1 MKKKKI
7 HWKKIV
13 LGIGVALCLAA
24 LAFGVLFLYR
34 KLSELANQMTY
45 LQDTTNVILSD
56 VGNLQSNFEKTLAEE
71 NSMIESYSIEVTDM
85 DFARGTYH
93 VQIAVIPKEYT
104 DETQVSVY
112 FGTMECQLTANG
124 YTYEGTM
131 TLPLEKTFDGNLTF
145 LLANGRKKNTEVIED
160 YEGLYNHLEQV
171 LTGSLADD
179 VTYRDGTV
187 SLDSTCSY
195 ALDGGG
201 IYEFDSFKLV
211 IEVDGE
217 EIGSINLLQ
226 DAAGTTD
233 ELQSGDTEAETD
245 AQQIELPVSGLT
257 GTHACKFSYDLQAE
271 EEALPENPQI
281 RAFLRAESTEGYR
294 FECEVS
300 GGDARAVY
308 DRKGGKYDLSDNEI
322 TEE

>member
-7 HWKKIV
+7 HWKRIV
-13 LGIGVALCLAA
+13 LGIGVALCFAA
-24 LAFGVLFLYR
+24 LVFGVLFLYR
-34 KLSELANQMTY
+34 KLAELATQMTY

-104 DETQVSVY
+104 DETKVSVY
-112 FGTMECQLTANG
+112 FGTSECQLTANG

-145 LLANGRKKNTEVIED
+145 LLANGKKKNTEVIED

-179 VTYRDGTV
+179 VTYRDGKV

-195 ALDGGG
+195 ELDGVG
-201 IYEFDSFKLV
+201 IYEFDRFDLV
-211 IEVDGE
+211 IELDGE
-217 EIGSINLLQ
+217 EIGSINLLK
-226 DAAGTTD
+226 DAAGID
-233 ELQSGDTEAETD
+233 QQSEDTEAESD
-245 AQQIELPVSGLT
+245 AQQIELPISGLT

-271 EEALPENPQI
+271 DEALPENPQI

-300 GGDARAVY
+300 GGSGRAVY